1 MPAEKPLKTGV
12 PNLVDIDLANSLDL
26 HIASNNFVSIIDD
39 FSEYIALNYS
49 WKIAEQAPDPITA
62 QAELLKKINNNE
74 YKLTASESGVSVD
87 STKNVTYD
95 LIDLNTYLEDNEIWV
110 RGSNKLPE
118 QFIDSSSDIGTEPRV
133 FFKAYN
139 LATDEDR
146 IVEYIPPLAV
156 KYQTINEFLLKGE
169 KWQKDD
175 NGFPKTVKKGGT
187 KYYIAEIEETGGTRQ
202 VRIPSV
208 TYTTLEASIND
219 RITALNDKYSTGF
232 GAGKMSD
239 EFLLYWYEK
248 YKNAHHL
255 VKEEYKKLIGSD
267 YTVNYFEEF
276 SDSISSLGRLFE
288 YPDTTSVMPF
298 DITFTLGRRDGGTTI
313 PRTMP
318 PSIFDKLDSDIKL
331 LVLDSSLTVNRLFKK
346 NAVHAVEEIA
356 TAKHSHGTNLMSDY
370 LHYNR
375 MSLQYGDIASIVSDT
390 LGVSYQIM
398 AYTTS
403 AENKQNVASP
413 KLTQIVENHKMQVD
427 ILQNKLST
435 LTKVISGEA
444 ILRAGSSDLGSQG

>member
-1 MPAEKPLKTGV
+1 MPAEKPSKTGV

-26 HIASNNFVSIIDD
+26 HIASNNFISIIDD

-74 YKLTASESGVSVD
+74 YAISSSEPGVAVD
-87 STKNVTYD
+87 GTKNVAYD

-118 QFIDSSSDIGTEPRV
+118 QFVDSSSDLGTEPRI
-133 FFKAYN
+133 FFKALN
-139 LATDEDR
+139 LATDEER
-146 IVEYIPPLAV
+146 IIEYVPSLAV
-156 KYQTINEFLLKGE
+156 KYQTINEFLLTGE
-169 KWQKDD
+169 EWEKDD
-175 NGFPKTVKKGGT
+175 EGFPKTVNKDGK
-187 KYYIAEIEETGGTRQ
+187 KYYIAKTTATGSTRQ
-202 VRIPSV
+202 VRIPAV
-208 TYTTLEASIND
+208 TYTTLADSVSQ
-219 RITALNDKYSTGF
+219 RISDLGEKYPDGF

-239 EFLLYWYEK
+239 EFLLHWYDR

-255 VKEEYKKLIGSD
+255 VQEEYKKLIDSD
-267 YTVNYFEEF
+267 YTTNYFEEF
-276 SDSISSLGRLFE
+276 SDCIGSLGRLFE

-298 DITFTLGRRDGGTTI
+298 DITFTLGRKDGGITI
-313 PRTMP
+313 PRTIP
-318 PSIFDKLDSDIKL
+318 PSVFDKLDDDIKL
-331 LVLDSSLTVNRLFKK
+331 LMLDSSLTVNRVFKK

-356 TAKHSHGTNLMSDY
+356 TAKHSHGTNLMADN
-370 LHYNR
+370 LHYTR
-375 MSLQYGDIASIVSDT
+375 MSLQYGDVASIVSDT
-390 LGVSYQIM
+390 LGVSYKIL

-403 AENKQNVASP
+403 ALNLQNVASP
-413 KLTQIVENHKMQVD
+413 KLTQIVENHKIQVD

-444 ILRAGSSDLGSQG
+444 ILKASSVDLGSQG